1 MESMSKRFVVTGCNG
16 YIGSHMCYELKKAY
30 PDCWIHGVD
39 KVEKQHLGHLYDIFS
54 HTDLAVDPFDLSPF
68 KREPIDAIFHFAAYT
83 SVEEGEMRPFEYYFN
98 NFVGAMRLIEEALS
112 YGVPNFIFSSTAAV
126 YGERKD
132 SLFGHLNEDQP
143 MNPHSVYGKTKQMVE
158 EVLSQTY
165 GMNVTCLRY
174 FNACGRNVEAGLFE
188 EHDPETHLI
197 PLLVKN
203 KKAIIYGDDWPTK
216 DGTCI
221 RDYVHVIDICR
232 AHLLAYE
239 NMSKNAGVNIT
250 INIGTGKGHSVK
262 EVVDKVNEIIHNGT
276 MEIVTQSRREGD
288 VAYLVASTDL
298 ANMYLNFRAKYSLD
312 DIIESMK

>member
-1 MESMSKRFVVTGCNG
+1 MSKRFVVTGCNG

-39 KVEKQHLGHLYDIFS
+39 KVEKQHLRSLYDIFS
-54 HTDLAVDPFDLSPF
+54 HTDLALDPFDLSLF
-68 KREPIDAIFHFAAYT
+68 QREPLDAICHFAAHT
-83 SVEEGEMRPFEYYFN
+83 SVEEGEQEPLRYFRN
-98 NFVGAMRLIEEALS
+98 NLVGSIRLLTRAIDEKVS
-112 YGVPNFIFSSTAAV
+112 NFIFSSTAAV

-143 MNPHSVYGKTKQMVE
+143 MNAHSVYGKTKQMFE
-158 EVLSQTY
+158 EILSQTY
-165 GMNVTCLRY
+165 GINVTCLRY

-232 AHLLAYE
+232 AHILAYK
-239 NMSKNAGVNIT
+239 NMELNPGTNISL
-250 INIGTGKGHSVK
+250 NIGTGKGHSVK
-262 EVVDKVNEIIHNGT
+262 EVIDKVNEIIHNGT
-276 MEIVTQSRREGD
+276 MDIEINSRREGD
-288 VAYLVASTDL
+288 VAYLVASTQL
-298 ANMYLNFRAKYSLD
+298 ANLILNFRAEYTLD
-312 DIIESMK
+312 DIIESMKNG